1 MVELFI
7 LMMERV
13 GLIILLAFLL
23 VNVPYFKR
31 VLLSREK
38 MSSKVQL
45 ILIFG
50 LFAIISNFT
59 GIEIAK
65 NQIVPNNLLTYLSSN
80 ASIANTRTLVIGVS
94 GLVGGPIVGSTVGL
108 IAGFHR
114 VIQGGGHSFFYVPAS
129 LIVGL
134 IAGFLGS
141 RMAKQTVFPSAGFSA
156 IVGACMEMI
165 QMIFIFFFSGDL
177 SDGATL
183 VRFIALPMILLN
195 SVGTFIFMS
204 ILTTTLKQE
213 EQAKAVQTHDV
224 LELAAETL
232 PYFREGLNKN
242 SSKKVAEIIKHYTKV
257 SAISMTNSHQILA
270 HVGAGSD
277 HHIPELEVITELSRE
292 VLRTGQM
299 TIAHAK
305 EEVGCSDPNC
315 PLQAAIVIPLF
326 SHQQIVGTLKMY
338 FTDPAQL
345 THVEEQLAE
354 GLGTIFSSQIELG
367 EAEVQSKL
375 LKEAEIKSL
384 QAQVNP
390 HFFFNAINTIS
401 ALMRKD
407 SEKARKLLLQLS
419 KYFRGNLQGAVQTTI
434 PVSQELEQVKAYL
447 SLEQARFPNRY
458 QVTFDVE
465 EAAASEKVPPYAI
478 QVLVENTIKHAFGS
492 RKENNQVRVVVKAKQ
507 HKLHVDV
514 YDNGQGIPE
523 ERRLLLGK
531 TTVTSEKGTGTAL
544 ENLSRRMANLYGSEG
559 CFLIE
564 NLETGGSHVHL
575 EIPMEQEELDA
586 RINR

>member
-1 MVELFI
+1 
-7 LMMERV
+7 MMERV

-177 SDGATL
+177 ADGATL

-232 PYFREGLNKN
+232 PYFREG
-242 SSKKVAEIIKHYTKV
+242 
-257 SAISMTNSHQILA
+257 
-270 HVGAGSD
+270 
-277 HHIPELEVITELSRE
+277 
-292 VLRTGQM
+292 
-299 TIAHAK
+299 
-305 EEVGCSDPNC
+305 
-315 PLQAAIVIPLF
+315 
-326 SHQQIVGTLKMY
+326 
-338 FTDPAQL
+338 
-345 THVEEQLAE
+345 
-354 GLGTIFSSQIELG
+354 
-367 EAEVQSKL
+367 
-375 LKEAEIKSL
+375 
-384 QAQVNP
+384 
-390 HFFFNAINTIS
+390 
-401 ALMRKD
+401 
-407 SEKARKLLLQLS
+407 
-419 KYFRGNLQGAVQTTI
+419 
-434 PVSQELEQVKAYL
+434 
-447 SLEQARFPNRY
+447 
-458 QVTFDVE
+458 
-465 EAAASEKVPPYAI
+465 
-478 QVLVENTIKHAFGS
+478 
-492 RKENNQVRVVVKAKQ
+492 
-507 HKLHVDV
+507 
-514 YDNGQGIPE
+514 
-523 ERRLLLGK
+523 
-531 TTVTSEKGTGTAL
+531 
-544 ENLSRRMANLYGSEG
+544 
-559 CFLIE
+559 
-564 NLETGGSHVHL
+564 
-575 EIPMEQEELDA
+575 
-586 RINR
+586 